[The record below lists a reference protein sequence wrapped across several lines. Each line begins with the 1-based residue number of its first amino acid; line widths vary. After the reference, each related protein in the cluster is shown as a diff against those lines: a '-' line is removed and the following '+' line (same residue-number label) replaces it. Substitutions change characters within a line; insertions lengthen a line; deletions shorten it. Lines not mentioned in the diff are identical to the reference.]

1 MSFQPFEV
9 TAPIDDFIN
18 ARLKEKNRE
27 KRGDEYLQK
36 SFRSSEHAK
45 VLHGAIVTRQD
56 LPLSILYRRWSASTK
71 KQGRGFIRV
80 PEISNLRGDY
90 LISVKLSGGS

>member
-1 MSFQPFEV
+1 MSFQPFQV

-18 ARLKEKNRE
+18 ARLKEKNRQ

-36 SFRSSEHAK
+36 SSRSSEHAK

-56 LPLSILYRRWSASTK
+56 LPLSILYRRWSARTK
-71 KQGRGFIRV
+71 TGTRLSASLKF
-80 PEISNLRGDY
+80 PT
-90 LISVKLSGGS
+90 SVAII